1 MEAKALRRSLS
12 FPAFSRIATESNK
25 PVLNDD
31 DVIDFSPL
39 QDQPGRDFREL
50 FFSVNYDDDEF
61 VII

>member
-31 DVIDFSPL
+31 VIDFSPL

-50 FFSVNYDDDEF
+50 IFSDNYDNDEF